1 MGMAR
6 GSEIGAYAAAAATG
20 VVTWELVRRFG
31 ARREPWDSPVF
42 WQLGYPLM
50 IGASL
55 ALGLIWQQRPW
66 RWVVALV
73 GAQAAWSLV
82 LTMLVDGVPNLL
94 PLGLIMFALLGLP
107 CLLAAYLGKW
117 VGGWVNG

>member
-1 MGMAR
+1 
-6 GSEIGAYAAAAATG
+6 
-20 VVTWELVRRFG
+20 V
-31 ARREPWDSPVF
+31 
-42 WQLGYPLM
+42 
-50 IGASL
+50 
-55 ALGLIWQQRPW
+55 ALGGG
-66 RWVVALV
+66 AG

-82 LTMLVDGVPNLL
+82 LAMLVDGVPNLL

>member
-1 MGMAR
+1 
-6 GSEIGAYAAAAATG
+6 
-20 VVTWELVRRFG
+20 
-31 ARREPWDSPVF
+31 
-42 WQLGYPLM
+42 
-50 IGASL
+50 
-55 ALGLIWQQRPW
+55 LIWQQRPW